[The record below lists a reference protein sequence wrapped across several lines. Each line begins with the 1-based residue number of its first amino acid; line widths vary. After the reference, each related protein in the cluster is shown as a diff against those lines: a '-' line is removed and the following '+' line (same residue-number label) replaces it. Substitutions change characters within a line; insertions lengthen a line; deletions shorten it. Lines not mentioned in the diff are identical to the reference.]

1 MTGTAAGEDTVV
13 ATLDS
18 SSFNGT
24 ISQQDGRQQREKSKR
39 LSCPLAKSYQR
50 GKDERVNLLF
60 FSETILLPSLKL
72 CEIQEEGTGKDLWMW
87 QRLNLRTA
95 LEAQFRPCFLEDIQ
109 VYQEPDIL
117 SAFWSWHTRCDFW
130 QAWLTTQLCETCPWT
145 SKHNILL
152 LSVCED
158 LAFIASQGAETI
170 PHHYFPASRLARL
183 SVIFVVTS
191 RGAVSRLTRRTV
203 TVHWGNI

>member
-72 CEIQEEGTGKDLWMW
+72 CEIQEEGTGKDL
-87 QRLNLRTA
+87 
-95 LEAQFRPCFLEDIQ
+95 
-109 VYQEPDIL
+109 
-117 SAFWSWHTRCDFW
+117 
-130 QAWLTTQLCETCPWT
+130 
-145 SKHNILL
+145 
-152 LSVCED
+152 
-158 LAFIASQGAETI
+158 
-170 PHHYFPASRLARL
+170 
-183 SVIFVVTS
+183 
-191 RGAVSRLTRRTV
+191 
-203 TVHWGNI
+203 